1 MPESMEADMSTA
13 MWFVFAIVVL
23 ELCALGCL
31 WILYVIHEHAAARHQ
46 PPHEH
51 PGAPTATPPAA

>member
-1 MPESMEADMSTA
+1 MEADMSTA

-23 ELCALGCL
+23 ELSALVCL
-31 WILYVIHEHAAARHQ
+31 WILYRIHEHSAARHEH
-46 PPHEH
+46 PAEH